1 MKKRLEADLIS
12 IAHRIL
18 QLKNKSDI
26 NQLYLETQKL
36 YEKLAVLRFVDAEFG
51 DTKPTIGQAEIEK
64 QIEEAFDKKEV
75 PQPEPVIVEEAKTET
90 TAETPLETAPEND
103 SLFQVD
109 DAEIEE
115 EIISENIEIPVEEVE
130 NTAKEEE
137 TKTPEETIELK
148 SLPVKPIPTEPIVT
162 TIPEPVKVE
171 DVPPTVNFA
180 KAAGVEEEITFSEVD
195 PAEVIAREP
204 SSKVNIRRTFG
215 MAILSHDKE
224 KDVINAN
231 IQFYDDEVSADIF
244 NKLTKKLTAY

>member
-75 PQPEPVIVEEAKTET
+75 PQSEPVIVEEAKTET

-130 NTAKEEE
+130 NTVKEEE
-137 TKTPEETIELK
+137 TKTPEETPFIPAFELSEEIEETIEEETPTVTEETEAPKKTEVVQISFEDLLGGNY
-148 SLPVKPIPTEPIVT
+148 SEAQFVKVHPLENIPTAIAIDFEEKELDLIPTPEPI
-162 TIPEPVKVE
+162 IPEV
-171 DVPPTVNFA
+171 
-180 KAAGVEEEITFSEVD
+180 
-195 PAEVIAREP
+195 AEQ
-204 SSKVNIRRTFG
+204 KNIPLR
-215 MAILSHDKE
+215 
-224 KDVINAN
+224 N
-231 IQFYDDEVSADIF
+231 QY
-244 NKLTKKLTAY
+244 